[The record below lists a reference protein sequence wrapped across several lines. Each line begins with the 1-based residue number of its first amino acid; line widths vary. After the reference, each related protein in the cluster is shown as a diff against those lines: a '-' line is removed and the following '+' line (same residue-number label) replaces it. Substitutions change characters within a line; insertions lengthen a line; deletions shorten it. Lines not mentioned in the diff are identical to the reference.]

1 MSNYTPYREA
11 LTDPHITVVDRVAT
25 DRAAD
30 ITLIRAC
37 LRVLGAVDKK
47 NAVLVS
53 VALDALRRIEN
64 GGK

>member
-1 MSNYTPYREA
+1 MSNYSPYREK
-11 LTDPHITVVDRVAT
+11 LPVWFIDVLDETPDHSE
-25 DRAAD
+25 D

-53 VALDALRRIEN
+53 VALDALRRIEK
-64 GGK
+64 GEK